1 MVRPEAV
8 AGWIVRANGF
18 DVVRVGNAA
27 TPGGALSVTEMTK
40 LKVPLV
46 VGVPLRVPV
55 AAPRLSPGGGVSMD
69 QL

>member
-1 MVRPEAV
+1 MVKPEPV
-8 AGWIVRANGF
+8 ASWIVRENAL
-18 DVVRVGNAA
+18 DVVSVGNAA
-27 TPGGALSVTEMTK
+27 TPGGALSVTVMLK

-55 AAPRLSPGGGVSMD
+55 AAPRLSPGGVVSID